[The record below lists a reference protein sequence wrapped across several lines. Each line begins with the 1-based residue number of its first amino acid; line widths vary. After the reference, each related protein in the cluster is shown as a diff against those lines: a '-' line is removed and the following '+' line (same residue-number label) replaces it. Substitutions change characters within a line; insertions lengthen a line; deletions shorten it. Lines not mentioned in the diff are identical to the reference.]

1 MKMYLI
7 LFVLDDPDKLEDLL
21 NAWEQAGTG
30 GATVLVST
38 GLNRMLNSGMR
49 DDIPLMPGL
58 DDFYKRVEDYHRTLF
73 TIVKNDEMLNKVVE
87 ATKRV
92 VGDLNRPNTG
102 ILVVMPT
109 AQVYGLEKNL

>member
-1 MKMYLI
+1 MYLI
-7 LFVLDDPDKLEDLL
+7 LFVLDNPDKLEDLL
-21 NAWEQAGTG
+21 NAWENAGTG

-38 GLNRMLNSGMR
+38 GRHRLSNGGFR

-73 TIVKNDEMLNKVVE
+73 TIVKDDAVLQKVVA
-87 ATKRV
+87 ATKDV
-92 VGDLNRPNTG
+92 VGDLNKPSTG

-109 AQVYGLEKNL
+109 VQVYGLEKNL

>member
-1 MKMYLI
+1 MYLI
-7 LFVLDDPDKLEDLL
+7 LFVLDNPDKLDDLL
-21 NAWEQAGTG
+21 DAWEGAGTG
-30 GATVLVST
+30 VATVLVST
-38 GLNRMLNSGMR
+38 GMHRLNSGAIR

-73 TIVKNDEMLNKVVE
+73 TIVKDDQMLKKIVDATQKVV
-87 ATKRV
+87 
-92 VGDLNRPNTG
+92 GNLNNPNTG

>member
-1 MKMYLI
+1 MYLI
-7 LFVLDDPDKLEDLL
+7 VFVLDDPDKLEDLL
-21 NAWEQAGTG
+21 NAWEEAGTG

-38 GLNRMLNSGMR
+38 GKRRLTNGGFR

-58 DDFYKRVEDYHRTLF
+58 DDFYKRIEDYHRTLF
-73 TIVKNDEMLNKVVE
+73 TIVKDDVVLKNVVE

-92 VGDLNRPNTG
+92 VGDLNQPNTG

>member
-1 MKMYLI
+1 MYLI

-21 NAWEQAGTG
+21 SAWEVAGTG

-38 GLNRMLNSGMR
+38 GRHRLSNGVFR

-58 DDFYKRVEDYHRTLF
+58 DDFYNRVEDYHRTLF
-73 TIVKNDEMLNKVVE
+73 TIVNNDDTLQKVIE
-87 ATKRV
+87 ATKSV
-92 VGDLNRPNTG
+92 VGDLNKPNTG

-109 AQVYGLEKNL
+109 VQVYGVEKNL

>member
-1 MKMYLI
+1 MYLI
-7 LFVLDDPDKLEDLL
+7 LFVLDNPDKLEDLL
-21 NAWEQAGTG
+21 NAWEKAGTG

-38 GLNRMLNSGMR
+38 GRHRLSVGALR

-73 TIVKNDEMLNKVVE
+73 TIVKDDAVLQKVVE
-87 ATKRV
+87 ATREV
-92 VGDLNRPNTG
+92 VGDLNKQNTG

-109 AQVYGLEKNL
+109 VQVYGIEKNL

>member
-1 MKMYLI
+1 MYLI

-73 TIVKNDEMLNKVVE
+73 TIVNDDTVLKNVVE

-92 VGDLNRPNTG
+92 VGDLNMPNTG

-109 AQVYGLEKNL
+109 IQVYGLEKNL

>member
-1 MKMYLI
+1 MYLI
-7 LFVLDDPDKLEDLL
+7 LFVLDNPDKLEDLL
-21 NAWEQAGTG
+21 NAWEKAGTG

-38 GLNRMLNSGMR
+38 GLNRVLNGGIR

-73 TIVKNDEMLNKVVE
+73 TIVKDDEMLNKIVE
-87 ATKRV
+87 ATQSV
-92 VGDLNRPNTG
+92 VGDLNQPNTG
-102 ILVVMPT
+102 ILVVLPT